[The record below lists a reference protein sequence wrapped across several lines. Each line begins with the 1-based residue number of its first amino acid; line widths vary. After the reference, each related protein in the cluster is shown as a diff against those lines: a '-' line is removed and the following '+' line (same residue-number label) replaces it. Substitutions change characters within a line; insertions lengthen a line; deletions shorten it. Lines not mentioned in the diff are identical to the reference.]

1 MLRNPVTFNDAK
13 LLGSVDF
20 TTLFADGRKVFTA
33 KAKANNVDFQLL
45 N

>member
-1 MLRNPVTFNDAK
+1 MLRNPVTLNHAK

-20 TTLFADGRKVFTA
+20 KTLFADGWKVFTA
-33 KAKANNVDFQLL
+33 KAKANNVDFQLR

>member
-1 MLRNPVTFNDAK
+1 MLRNPVTLNDAK

-20 TTLFADGRKVFTA
+20 ATLFADGRKVFTA
-33 KAKANNVDFQLL
+33 KAKANNADFQLR

>member
-1 MLRNPVTFNDAK
+1 MLSNPVTLNDAK

-20 TTLFADGRKVFTA
+20 ATLFADGRKGFTA
-33 KAKANNVDFQLL
+33 KAKANNVDFQLP